1 MKILKDLEQGSDEWR
16 QARLEKISGTRLGDA
31 IGSKALQESL
41 LNILI
46 AEHLTGESKEM
57 PVNGAM
63 ARGSEAEDYAVSEY
77 EALTGELT
85 EQIGLCVHDQYD
97 WLVNSPDRLIL
108 RNGRYSKA
116 VEIKSPNSDTAI
128 KYIRAGTI
136 PKEYLGQVI
145 SYFLVNEELQEL
157 DFVIYDS
164 RIKKEKYRLFIIPV
178 KREDL
183 KLSEAMEKVL
193 LFRQK
198 WEQEL
203 TNYSLSF

>member
-1 MKILKDLEQGSDEWR
+1 MKIIELEQGSEEWKL
-16 QARLEKISGTRLGDA
+16 ARLEKISGTRLGDA
-31 IGSKALQESL
+31 IGSKTLQESL

-46 AEHLTGESKEM
+46 AEHLTGESKEI
-57 PVNGAM
+57 PANGAM

-85 EQIGLCVHDQYD
+85 EKIGLCVHDDND

-108 RNGRYSKA
+108 RDGKYSKA
-116 VEIKSPNSDTAI
+116 VEIKSPNSDTAV
-128 KYIRAGTI
+128 KYIRAGGV

-145 SYFLVNEELQEL
+145 SYFLVNEDLQEL
-157 DFVIYDS
+157 DFVIYDP
-164 RIKKEKYRLFIIPV
+164 RIKKEKFRLFIIPV

-183 KLSEAMEKVL
+183 KLDEAMEKVL
-193 LFRQK
+193 MFRQK

-203 TNYSLSF
+203 ANYSLSF